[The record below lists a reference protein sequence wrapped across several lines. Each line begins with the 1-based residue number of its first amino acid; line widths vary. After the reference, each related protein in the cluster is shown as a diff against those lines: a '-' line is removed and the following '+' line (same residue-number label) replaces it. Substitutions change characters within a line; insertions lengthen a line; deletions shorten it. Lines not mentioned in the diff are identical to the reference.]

1 MPNMSYCRFENTL
14 GDLVD
19 CFENINKE
27 TNSRDENY
35 RQRMIDLFTDL
46 VENCNTQEE
55 MLNFLENEIANEF

>member
-1 MPNMSYCRFENTL
+1 MSYCRFENTL